1 MSISLAN
8 KSFNVRISFDASG
21 SPIIGFAQG
30 FYEQAENVVDI
41 LAVPSHKIA
50 EIASSL
56 GITKAQDCSVQA
68 LIRKNLHECENNLK
82 INSALSC

>member
-8 KSFNVRISFDASG
+8 KSFNVRISFDADG
-21 SPIIGFAQG
+21 CPIIGFAQG

-41 LAVPSHKIA
+41 LAVPTHKIA
-50 EIASSL
+50 EIAASL

-68 LIRKNLHECENNLK
+68 LILKNLQEIENNPK
-82 INSALSC
+82 INTAVSC